1 MPKLIKFE
9 AAPVHDAGELFAGLQ
24 VSNIFKVEW
33 VISDDIKDKG
43 VFWVAP
49 VASDLYWVSDG
60 IDRIAAAV
68 PERIKRFLY
77 RGVASRCLHLA
88 KRYLNGLVPIQA
100 GDTVIN
106 FGANIGEIALVIAG
120 QGARVFAIEPDP
132 GVLVALRAN
141 AAGRK
146 IAVIEAAA
154 WNKVEMLTL
163 FQKTDTADTS
173 VFNPS
178 GRTIEVPAVTIDA
191 LDSTDIGI
199 GDRIKLLIGDA
210 EGAEPEVLEGARET
224 LKKTEYVS
232 VCASAERAGESTQK
246 ACLAI
251 LEDAGFDIIHKE
263 DTKFCTLIGRNRTL
277 S

>member
-1 MPKLIKFE
+1 LIKFE
-9 AAPVHDAGELFAGLQ
+9 ATQVHDAGELFAGLR

-33 VISDDIKDKG
+33 VISDDINDKG
-43 VFWVAP
+43 MFWVAP
-49 VASDLYWVSDG
+49 VAHDLYWVSDG
-60 IDRIAAAV
+60 VDRIAAAV
-68 PERIKRFLY
+68 PERIRRFFY
-77 RGVASRCLHLA
+77 RGIAFRCHHLTN
-88 KRYLNGLVPIQA
+88 RYLNGMVPIQA

-163 FQKTDTADTS
+163 FQKTETADTS
-173 VFNPS
+173 VFNHS
-178 GRTIEVPAVTIDA
+178 EQTTEVPAIRIDDLA
-191 LDSTDIGI
+191 TLDIGI
-199 GDRIKLLIGDA
+199 GGRIKLLIGDA

-224 LKKTEYVS
+224 LKRTEYVS